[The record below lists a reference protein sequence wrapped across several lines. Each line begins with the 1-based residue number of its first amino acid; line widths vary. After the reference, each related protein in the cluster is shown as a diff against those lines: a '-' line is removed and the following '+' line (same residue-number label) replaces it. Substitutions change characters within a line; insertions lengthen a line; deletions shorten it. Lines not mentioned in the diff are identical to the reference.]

1 VFFGELHDNPIA
13 HWLELQ
19 VTKDLYT
26 EKGGKLVLGAEMFE
40 ADNQVVL
47 DEYLKG
53 IITGKQFETE
63 AKMWQNYAT
72 DYKPMVDFAQKTR
85 FLSWQPT
92 FHDATQA

>member
-1 VFFGELHDNPIA
+1 
-13 HWLELQ
+13 
-19 VTKDLYT
+19 
-26 EKGGKLVLGAEMFE
+26 MFE

-72 DYKPMVDFAQKTR
+72 DYKPMVDFAQKNKIPFVATNIPR
-85 FLSWQPT
+85 RYASLVSKGGLEALNQLSEEGKKV
-92 FHDATQA
+92 

>member
-1 VFFGELHDNPIA
+1 MRRLTLILLLASFAFGFVADKPAYLIYTGQLKSSSYEKLISDAKEADIVFFGELHDNPIA

-47 DEYLKG
+47 DE
-53 IITGKQFETE
+53 
-63 AKMWQNYAT
+63 
-72 DYKPMVDFAQKTR
+72 
-85 FLSWQPT
+85 S
-92 FHDATQA
+92 